1 MLTSPVIIGCEVE
14 AFDESNLDIKTP
26 LISEESA

>member
-14 AFDESNLDIKTP
+14 AFDESNLGIKAP
-26 LISEESA
+26 LMPEESA